1 MAKPIALEQV
11 NIDLNLLFLE
21 FILYILFYFID
32 LSN

>member
-1 MAKPIALEQV
+1 MAKPITLEQV